1 MSKEVRRRKSAQRRR
16 KQLLARRPGG
26 LQAKKTA
33 DDERPSRSA
42 SKFTLSFRKQC
53 SDSGGPSTPKV
64 FADGN
69 SVVTNRKVTDVK
81 GNHLNM
87 VTEIER
93 HPGSGPTGNAVGE
106 FPRADYIAT
115 GGSVIC
121 SDVLSHAN
129 INGDLNFNL
138 TIKQSQVPA
147 GRGDKTPPSSQGPA
161 VEIIIHH
168 KVELIECLRADP
180 SFILQHVHAKR
191 MVTDGQYQ
199 RLKHISQPEERVTE
213 LIDQVIGG
221 GQESCS
227 RFLTVLKKPDILQT
241 YPQLKKMVL
250 V

>member
-1 MSKEVRRRKSAQRRR
+1 MDPGK
-16 KQLLARRPGG
+16 KQ
-26 LQAKKTA
+26 TA
-33 DDERPSRSA
+33 
-42 SKFTLSFRKQC
+42 
-53 SDSGGPSTPKV
+53 GPSTPKV

>member
-1 MSKEVRRRKSAQRRR
+1 MDPWQ
-16 KQLLARRPGG
+16 KQ
-26 LQAKKTA
+26 TA
-33 DDERPSRSA
+33 
-42 SKFTLSFRKQC
+42 
-53 SDSGGPSTPKV
+53 GPSTPKV
-64 FADGN
+64 FAGGN
-69 SVVTNRKVTDVK
+69 SVVTNRKVIGAT

-87 VTEIER
+87 GIEIER

-106 FPRADYIAT
+106 VPRGDYIAT
-115 GGSVIC
+115 NGSVIC
-121 SDVLSHAN
+121 NDVISHAN

-147 GRGDKTPPSSQGPA
+147 GRIDKTPPSSQGPA

-168 KVELIECLRADP
+168 KVELVECLMADR

-191 MVTDGQYQ
+191 IVTDRQYQ

-213 LIDQVIGG
+213 LMDQVIDG

-227 RFLTVLKKPDILQT
+227 RFLKVLKEPDILQT
-241 YPQLKKMVL
+241 YPQLKNMVL